1 MRARTVPLVAAALLS
16 CGCATIP
23 RYSRPPAPVPDAWP
37 ESAAATGGEAAPA
50 AAEVGWREF
59 FTDARLRSVIELA
72 LANNRDLRVASLNAE
87 RVQALYRIQRGEM
100 YPGVGVMASGE
111 VYRLPENMAEG
122 GDAEIVEQHSVRVG
136 VASWEPD
143 FFGRIRS
150 LRASALEQYLA
161 TEQARVAGRISLVAG
176 TAGAWLVLAADLEG
190 LRLARSTLET
200 QRSTLDLIRASRDV
214 GMTSDLDL
222 SQAESQVEAARAAV
236 VRLEGLVAV
245 DRNALDLLVGAA
257 VAEDLLPDGL
267 GPVTVSRGVSPG
279 LPSEV
284 LLRRPD
290 ILLAEHRL
298 KAANANIG
306 AARAAFFP
314 RVTLTA
320 GAGTLS
326 RELSDLFSSGTR
338 TWTFAP
344 SIVAPIF
351 AGGSLR
357 ANLKASR
364 VEREIAVA
372 EYEKAIQKA
381 FAEVSDALTLRKALA
396 AQREAEESLVRALED
411 TFRLSEARYR
421 GGLDG
426 YLGVLI
432 AQRSLFAAQQ
442 AIVGVRLAEQ
452 VNLVTL
458 YKVLGGGA

>member
-1 MRARTVPLVAAALLS
+1 MRARSVPLVAASLLLG
-16 CGCATIP
+16 GCTMIP

-37 ESAAATGGEAAPA
+37 ESAAAAGEGAPA
-50 AAEVGWREF
+50 AADVGWREF
-59 FTDARLRSVIELA
+59 FTDPRLRSTIELA
-72 LANNRDLRVASLNAE
+72 LANNRDLRVASLNVEKAG
-87 RVQALYRIQRGEM
+87 ALYRIQRGEA
-100 YPGVGVMASGE
+100 YPGIGAMASGE
-111 VYRLPENMAEG
+111 IHRLPEKMTESG
-122 GDAEIVEQHSVRVG
+122 EAEIVEAYSVHVG

-150 LRASALEQYLA
+150 LKARALEQYLA
-161 TEQARVAGRISLVAG
+161 TEQAHVAGRISLIAG
-176 TAGAWLVLAADLEG
+176 TATAWLVLAADLEG
-190 LRLARSTLET
+190 LGLARSTLET
-200 QRSTLDLIRASRDV
+200 QQATLDLIRRSRDL
-214 GMTSDLDL
+214 GMVSDLDL
-222 SQAESQVEAARAAV
+222 RQAESQVETARAAV
-236 VRLEGLVAV
+236 ARLLGLVAV
-245 DRNALDLLVGAA
+245 DRNMLDLLVGTP
-257 VAEDLLPDGL
+257 VAGDLLPDGL
-267 GPVTVSRGVSPG
+267 DPVTAPGGVSPG

-314 RVTLTA
+314 SITLTA
-320 GAGTLS
+320 GFGTQS
-326 RELSDLFSSGTR
+326 AELSDLFGPGTR

-357 ANLKASR
+357 ANLRATE

-372 EYEKAIQKA
+372 EYEKAIQTA
-381 FAEVSDALTLRKALA
+381 FAEVGDALTLRKTLA
-396 AQREAEESLVRALED
+396 ERRDAEEALVRALEAA
-411 TFRLSEARYR
+411 FRLSDARYR

-442 AIVGVRLAEQ
+442 ALVGARLAEQ
-452 VNLVTL
+452 ANLVTL